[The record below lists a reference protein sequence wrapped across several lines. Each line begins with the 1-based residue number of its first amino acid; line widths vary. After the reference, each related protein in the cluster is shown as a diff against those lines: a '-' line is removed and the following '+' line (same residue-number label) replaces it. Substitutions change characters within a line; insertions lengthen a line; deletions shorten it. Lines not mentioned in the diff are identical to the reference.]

1 MLLRQKG
8 PSVQPEESDSAKP
21 KRRKRHAHHEEE
33 HTAHLAHDESNWL
46 VSYADLMTLLFGF
59 FVLMYSFSK
68 VDKEKFEVVSKDVVK
83 YFGGKLVEQPGSPIG
98 PNELKDLKNFTEV
111 QEVTQGLADKIKS
124 EMDRKGDPS
133 LLEPVDQGDQKT
145 PAETLE
151 YALEVKGDQ
160 LVFTLASDLLFPP
173 GGASPSPQAAEVIKK
188 MMAAIGDKRIEQ
200 IEVEGHT
207 DADPIQT
214 AQFPS
219 NWELSAARASSIV
232 RLLEEQDLD
241 PEFLRVT
248 GYGSSRPPPSLA
260 ADDEDEDELLF
271 KKRSR
276 RVVLNLTV
284 SKKQADLKDNLSQEG
299 ITLEAKAGEKQDGS
313 NPDAAALKT
322 AEPSAPLTEE
332 EIKARYEEVQKKM
345 AETNQRLKDAQERQ
359 KKIRELE
366 MLSQKTQQMEKKLM
380 ELEQKKL
387 ETQKNEPAPRQPSQT
402 TPTE

>member
-1 MLLRQKG
+1 M
-8 PSVQPEESDSAKP
+8 QPEESGSATP
-21 KRRKRHAHHEEE
+21 KRRKRHAQHEEE
-33 HTAHLAHDESNWL
+33 PAHLVHDESNWL

-68 VDKEKFEVVSKDVVK
+68 VDKEKFEIVSKDVVK
-83 YFGGKLVEQPGSPIG
+83 YFGGKLVEKPGGPIG

-111 QEVTQGLADKIKS
+111 QDVTQGLADKIKS
-124 EMDRKGDPS
+124 ELDRKGDPS

-173 GGASPSPQAAEVIKK
+173 GGATPSPQAAEVIKK
-188 MMAAIGDKRIEQ
+188 MMTAIGDKRIEL

-232 RLLEEQDLD
+232 RLLESQDFD

-284 SKKQADLKDNLSQEG
+284 SKKQADLKDNFSEEGLSV
-299 ITLEAKAGEKQDGS
+299 EAKVEEKRQDS
-313 NPDAAALKT
+313 SANPEAPKV
-322 AEPSAPLTEE
+322 AETPAVPLTEE
-332 EIKARYEEVQKKM
+332 EIKVRYEEVQKKM
-345 AETNQRLKDAQERQ
+345 AETNQRLKEAQERQ
-359 KKIRELE
+359 KKMRELE

-402 TPTE
+402 TPPE